1 MRYYWNDKEVSEIE
15 YQELDLLWK
24 KSVEDEAL
32 REKNLQEKSQDFKK
46 SVRKKVT

>member
-1 MRYYWNDKEVSEIE
+1 MRYYWNDKEVSEEE
-15 YQELDLLWK
+15 YQALDASWK

-32 REKNLQEKSQDFKK
+32 QEKILQEKSQDSKK